1 MFRKIEKQIVF
12 GEGTDLQR
20 LVNDFATVGV
30 LEDVHGC
37 YFDIVETAT
46 GDVVMQAP
54 TVVGKAYPF
63 IWKLLSKKLGLTT
76 IDDPIYK
83 DMLFSFEK

>member
-20 LVNDFATVGV
+20 LVNDFAATG
-30 LEDVHGC
+30 LFDDIHGC
-37 YFDIVETAT
+37 YFNIVENAT
-46 GDVVMQAP
+46 GNVVMQAP
-54 TVVGKAYPF
+54 TVVGKAYPLV
-63 IWKLLSKKLGLTT
+63 WKMLSKKLGLTT